1 LALSPENRTRIAEAN
16 GVGAVTALLKQ
27 AWAPSPVALASYERQ
42 GPYVTELVQESALA
56 ACTNIMHSSE
66 ANRQL
71 VAELGGISSMV
82 TCTLFARDG
91 KCVQNAAQAI
101 ANVAYE
107 SHFAGSRCMA
117 ASADA
122 AICSAI
128 SAVDLL
134 LEDAFLEAA

>member
-1 LALSPENRTRIAEAN
+1 MSHTCSIPHRETPRGSR
-16 GVGAVTALLKQ
+16 
-27 AWAPSPVALASYERQ
+27 
-42 GPYVTELVQESALA
+42 
-56 ACTNIMHSSE
+56 HSSE

-82 TCTLFARDG
+82 TCALFARDG

-107 SHFAGSRCMA
+107 SHFAGSRCMTA
-117 ASADA
+117 RADA

-134 LEDAFLEAA
+134 FEDRFLEAA